1 MNNEFWLQRW
11 QENKIGFHKSGVNP
25 LLEQFLPQVSPKP
38 GRTLVPLCGKTED
51 LAWLLAHGH
60 QVVGVDISEL
70 AARAFSREQGI
81 PFKETSE
88 PPFTIFRGERITYY
102 VGDFF
107 NLKANRGQFD
117 LVYDRAAL
125 IALPSNIRHHYVQH
139 LKALLAPGGAIL
151 LISLEYDSRKM
162 EGPPF
167 TVPESE
173 VRSLFLGLSVDKLHE
188 HDCLDEEARF
198 KERGLDWMKEV
209 VYRIRN

>member
-25 LLEQFLPQVSPKP
+25 LLEQFLPRVSTKP
-38 GRTLVPLCGKTED
+38 GRTLVPLCGKSQD
-51 LAWLLAHGH
+51 LAWLLAQGH
-60 QVVGVDISEL
+60 QVVGVDISEI
-70 AARAFSREQGI
+70 AAKAFSLEQGI
-81 PFKETSE
+81 PFKESHE
-88 PPFTIFRGERITYY
+88 PPFKIFRGERITYY

-107 NLKANRGQFD
+107 NLKADRGQFD

-125 IALPSNIRHHYVQH
+125 IALPPNKRLEYVRH
-139 LKALLAPGGAIL
+139 LKSLMGPGAAML
-151 LISLEYDSRKM
+151 LISVEYDSRKM

-167 TVPESE
+167 SVTESE
-173 VRSLFLGLSVDKLHE
+173 VRSLFLGASVDKLHE

-209 VYRIRN
+209 VYRIK